1 MERGTQNWN
10 DARLDDLNERMQAG
24 FRHVDERFN
33 SLEGRFS
40 ALEARFDS
48 LQRTMLLVMASILV
62 STVAGKF

>member
-33 SLEGRFS
+33 SLEGRFTT
-40 ALEARFDS
+40 LEARFDA
-48 LQRTMLLVMASILV
+48 LQRTMLLVMASLV
-62 STVAGKF
+62 ASFIAGRL